1 MIHDSSTAKVK
12 SIVAHCCWLSSI
24 EVQASG
30 AVSCGNSLQRALKY
44 LLLFISEIAI
54 QIYLCKEQGQV
65 LIILPLYLF

>member
-12 SIVAHCCWLSSI
+12 SIVAHCCWLSST

-44 LLLFISEIAI
+44 SRTT
-54 QIYLCKEQGQV
+54 KTPVQV
-65 LIILPLYLF
+65 VADEEM